1 MRSVPS
7 PGSIVPAMAGSILGN
22 VVKRVEDPRFITG
35 AGRYLDDITA
45 DGMVHLA
52 LVRSTV
58 PHGRIESVDTD
69 DALTMPGVIGIYT
82 AADLGLAP
90 LRGTGGAP
98 RETARPPLA
107 DGVVRFA
114 GDVVAAVVAVT
125 AEQARDAADLVWVDI
140 DPLPAVATPAA
151 AMAEGAPVI
160 HEAFGTNVAKIFEA
174 HEGAPDP
181 MEGAD
186 VVVELEIMNQRLAAI
201 PLEGSGAVAIPEG
214 DGVSIWLG
222 SQSIYGH
229 VNGIASSLQ
238 IERSQV
244 HARTPDMG
252 GGFGPKFAVYAGH
265 IVAAKLAMVL
275 QRPIKWVEGRG
286 ENLLDMCHG
295 RDQHQRIRLGARS
308 DGTLVGIE
316 ADIDA
321 NCGAYPVFG
330 FYLPFFTM
338 MMATGPYVIPNVRFT
353 ARSVIT
359 NTNSIHAYRG
369 AGRPEATSML
379 ERGLDLLAA
388 ELGIDPLDLRRQNFI
403 PPEAFPLESPTGAK
417 YDVGEHAKALDRAAE
432 LAGYDDLRREQ
443 AARRTR
449 GDRRQLGIGIG
460 SYVEVTALAESEW
473 SSVSIEQ
480 DGTFTVRVGTSGTGQ
495 GHETAF
501 AQIVAAHFKVPL
513 ERVRLIQSDS
523 HEIPKASGTGGSR
536 SLQIGGSVVLGASEG
551 LLDKAKRVVA
561 HFKEAS
567 VDDVVV
573 FDGGTIGIAGVPD
586 SGISWAELAS
596 AVASPTVD
604 LPEELTDLSYE
615 DEFDQANPTFP
626 FGTHI
631 SVVEVDTESGEV
643 AVLRHIA
650 VDDCGRIFNRL
661 LVDGQVHGGVAQG
674 LGQGLIEHFQYD
686 ADANPLTGNLLS
698 YLIPTAPM
706 LPAIE
711 LDHTETPTPRN
722 PLGAKGI
729 GESGT
734 IGSGA
739 AIHNAVIDAVAHLGV
754 THIDMPTTPA
764 RVWEAIRSAS
774 R

>member
-1 MRSVPS
+1 
-7 PGSIVPAMAGSILGN
+7 MAGSILGN
-22 VVKRVEDPRFITG
+22 VVKRVEDPRFIKG
-35 AGRYLDDITA
+35 EGRYLDDITME
-45 DGMVHLA
+45 GMVHVV
-52 LVRSTV
+52 LVRSSV
-58 PHGRIESVDTD
+58 PYGRIESVDTD
-69 DALTMPGVIGIYT
+69 DALAMPGVVGVYT
-82 AADLGLAP
+82 AADLDLAP

-107 DGVVRFA
+107 DGIVRFV
-114 GDVVAAVVAVT
+114 GDVVAAVVAET
-125 AEQARDAADLVWVDI
+125 ADQARDAADLIWVDI
-140 DPLPAVATPAA
+140 DPLPAMATPAA

-160 HEAFGTNVAKIFEA
+160 HEAFGSNIARTFEA
-174 HEGAPDP
+174 HEGAEDP

-186 VVVELEIMNQRLAAI
+186 VVIAIEILNQRLSAI
-201 PLEGSGAVAIPEG
+201 PLEGSGALASPDDSGE
-214 DGVSIWLG
+214 GVSIWLG

-238 IERSQV
+238 IDRGLV

-252 GGFGPKFAVYAGH
+252 GGFGPKFAVYIGH
-265 IVAAKLAMVL
+265 IVAAKLAMKL
-275 QRPIKWVEGRG
+275 QRPVKWVESRS

-295 RDQHQRIRLGARS
+295 RDQHQRIRLGAKS

-330 FYLPFFTM
+330 FYLPYFTM
-338 MMATGPYVIPNVRFT
+338 MMATGPYIIPNVKFV

-359 NTNSIHAYRG
+359 NTNSSHAYRG

-379 ERGLDLLAA
+379 ERALDVLAA
-388 ELGIDPLDLRRQNFI
+388 ELDMDPLALRRRNFI
-403 PPEAFPLESPTGAK
+403 PPEDFPLVSPTGAK

-432 LAGYDDLRREQ
+432 LAGYDALRRDQ
-443 AARRTR
+443 AERRAR
-449 GDRRQLGIGIG
+449 GDRLQLGIGIG

-473 SSVSIEQ
+473 SSVSIEP
-480 DGTFTVRVGTSGTGQ
+480 DGSFTVRVGTSGTGQ
-495 GHETAF
+495 GHETVF
-501 AQIVAAHFKVPL
+501 AQIVAAHFQVPL
-513 ERVRLIQSDS
+513 DRVRLVQSDS

-551 LLDKAKRVVA
+551 LLDKVKRIVA
-561 HFKEAS
+561 QLKEAS
-567 VDDVVV
+567 VEDVIV
-573 FDGGTIGIAGVPD
+573 FEGGTIGIAGVPD
-586 SGISWAELAS
+586 SAISWAELAA
-596 AVASPTVD
+596 AVANPAVD
-604 LPEELTDLSYE
+604 LPDELIELSFE
-615 DEFDQANPTFP
+615 DEFDQGNPTFP

-643 AVLRHIA
+643 IVLRHIA

-686 ADANPLTGNLLS
+686 ADGNPLTGNLLS

-706 LPAIE
+706 LPMIE
-711 LDHTETPTPRN
+711 VDHTETPTPRN

-764 RVWEAIRSAS
+764 RVWEAMQSAA